1 MNEGDVAIPKNEFEY
16 IVDMKHVKL
25 FEEFLNEKIERFS
38 DKENAKESLVNEVK
52 GFNVKD
58 LQVGTILN
66 FKDGE
71 TWKVTKIIGNSNN
84 PRGYLAAP
92 FGETKKRYTSVSI
105 EFKLDELEDTL
116 ESIEESLTKAKTDI
130 QLGDVVE
137 IQLHNDKIIKG
148 KVEKISPLKVRT
160 DSTSTQVIPDSSVK
174 SIKIQESKVNE
185 RFSDSASY
193 TEIVKILK
201 SLHAFSD
208 KIKFATENVNGIENI
223 VYDDEKM
230 ITKGLLGELSNPKF
244 WNTEFASS
252 KGVFSNKRV
261 NIRFEKS
268 AQDILNIK
276 DFDKKDWTPG
286 IRK

>member
-1 MNEGDVAIPKNEFEY
+1 
-16 IVDMKHVKL
+16 MKHIKL
-25 FEEFLNEKIERFS
+25 FEEFLNEKIKRFS

-148 KVEKISPLKVRT
+148 KVEK
-160 DSTSTQVIPDSSVK
+160 
-174 SIKIQESKVNE
+174 
-185 RFSDSASY
+185 
-193 TEIVKILK
+193 
-201 SLHAFSD
+201 
-208 KIKFATENVNGIENI
+208 
-223 VYDDEKM
+223 
-230 ITKGLLGELSNPKF
+230 
-244 WNTEFASS
+244 
-252 KGVFSNKRV
+252 
-261 NIRFEKS
+261 
-268 AQDILNIK
+268 
-276 DFDKKDWTPG
+276 
-286 IRK
+286 